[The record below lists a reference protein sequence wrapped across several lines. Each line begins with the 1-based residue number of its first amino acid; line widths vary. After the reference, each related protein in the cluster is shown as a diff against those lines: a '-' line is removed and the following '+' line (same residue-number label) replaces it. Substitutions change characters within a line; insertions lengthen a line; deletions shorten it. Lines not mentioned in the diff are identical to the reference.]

1 MKKRG
6 ENIASIAAVLI
17 LILGCC
23 SLAAAQGAG
32 SPGSKSFLWRVQ
44 SKTSTVYLL
53 GSLHVFKRE
62 YYPLPPRIENAF
74 EQSSQLAVEANVNEV
89 STKDLQKMMEIG
101 LYPGNDTIEKHL
113 SSETYDLMKGQIE
126 KFGLPVLAFG
136 KHKPWLVALTLL
148 SLEIQKLGFDPS
160 QGIDQHFL
168 SKATG
173 KKKIVELESFDYQ
186 MTLFS
191 EFSEK
196 EQELFL
202 LYTLKDLELLEQEL
216 DQLVQAWRSGDANR
230 MEAIMTKGLKEDSR
244 LSPIYEILIYDRN
257 KKMASKVEEFLGTK
271 ETSFVIVGAG
281 HLVGARGV
289 VELLKAKGYLV
300 EQW

>member
-1 MKKRG
+1 MKNTFTFCRR
-6 ENIASIAAVLI
+6 I
-17 LILGCC
+17 LIVILLICFVFFVDAEN
-23 SLAAAQGAG
+23 AA
-32 SPGSKSFLWRVQ
+32 SEDSKDFLWRVQ
-44 SKTSTVYLL
+44 SKTGTVYLL

-62 YYPLPPRIENAF
+62 FYPLHPRIEDAF
-74 EQSSQLAVEANVNEV
+74 DQSSQLAVEANVNEI
-89 STKDLQKMMEIG
+89 STKDLQKLMEIG
-101 LYPGNDTIEKHL
+101 LYPGSETIEEHL
-113 SSETYDLMKGQIE
+113 SSETYNLMKGQIE

-136 KHKPWLVALTLL
+136 KQKPWLVALTLL
-148 SLEIQKLGFDPS
+148 SLEIQKLGFDPN
-160 QGIDQHFL
+160 QGIDKHFL

-191 EFSEK
+191 GLSEK

-202 LYTLKDLELLEQEL
+202 IYTLKDLELLEQEL
-216 DQLVQAWRSGDANR
+216 DQLIQAWKSGDTNR

-244 LSPIYEILIYDRN
+244 LSSIYEILIYDRN
-257 KKMASKVEEFLGTK
+257 KKMASKVEEFLGAK

-281 HLVGARGV
+281 HLVGAKGV
-289 VELLKAKGYLV
+289 AELLKAKGYLV